1 MATIKQIAQM
11 AGVSTATVSNVLN
24 GRAGAAGPE
33 KTAEI
38 FEIAKKLN
46 YTANAFAR
54 RLQQGKSNCI
64 GVITEDL
71 TVFNTPYIVDGI
83 DSKCKESGY
92 EMLLENM
99 RFFQKFALDFTNVKA
114 QEELCLKH
122 IGSLLSK
129 QVEGIIYIAN
139 HCREITYVPDDLQ
152 VPLACAYCYA
162 PGNRHA
168 AVLMDDEKAGYEITK
183 LLISRGH
190 SKIGVICGP
199 LVSYHTQ
206 KRLAGHQEALFDS
219 GILYNAK
226 NVRYGDWK
234 KDDGYVYAKE
244 LYESGCTAIFA
255 FNDLMAG
262 GAEDWFRDNDIAV
275 GKDVAVFGFDDREV
289 SRFCIP
295 QISTASLPLFEIGQK
310 CADLIINATP
320 ASGVETCL
328 LPCNIIERKS
338 SMTGTEGVSAVD

>member
-11 AGVSTATVSNVLN
+11 AGVSVATVSNVLN

-33 KTAEI
+33 KSAEI
-38 FEIAKKLN
+38 IEIAKKLN
-46 YTANAFAR
+46 YTANVFAR

-83 DSKCKESGY
+83 DSKCKDSGF

-99 RFFQKFALDFTNVKA
+99 RFFQKFGLDFSNIEA
-114 QEELCLKH
+114 QKELCLKH

-139 HCREITYVPDDLQ
+139 HCREITYIPSDLG
-152 VPLACAYCYA
+152 VKFACAYCY
-162 PGNRHA
+162 PSEKRLP
-168 AVLMDDEKAGYEITK
+168 AVLMDDEKAGYEITR
-183 LLISRGH
+183 LLISKKH
-190 SKIGVICGP
+190 TKIGVICGP
-199 LVSYHTQ
+199 LLSYHTQ
-206 KRLAGHQEALFDS
+206 KRLSGHQEALFDS

-234 KDDGYVYAKE
+234 KEDGYVYAKE

-262 GAEDWFRDNDIAV
+262 GAEDWFRDNNIAV

-289 SRFCIP
+289 SRFCTP
-295 QISTASLPLFEIGQK
+295 QISTASLPLFEMGRK
-310 CADLIINATP
+310 SAELIISSAQ
-320 ASGVETCL
+320 SETDNYF
-328 LPCNIIERKS
+328 LPCNIIERES
-338 SMTGTEGVSAVD
+338 SVSENIHA